1 MAVALRRS
9 GLTLWVAWVVAA
21 GVGTALSVLA
31 APVSNFVDYYVSIA
45 VRLLPFVLLQYLVL
59 RAIVGIR
66 PASGA
71 VWVIVSLL
79 AAVAFPYASILWGQQ
94 VILRAAALSLS
105 ESLTNRL
112 LDGDQFIYAL
122 LFGLA
127 QGAVLAWFLRLK
139 LVAVVWIAA
148 NVLAVVVAPGVS
160 GSVYSALLNGGPQ
173 STRVLMLSVVVYAM
187 AYAAV
192 TGLALVAIVKSRR
205 PARAP
210 APVAR

>member
-9 GLTLWVAWVVAA
+9 GLTLWIAWVVAA

-31 APVSNFVDYYVSIA
+31 APVSDFVDYDVSIA
-45 VRLLPFVLLQYLVL
+45 VRLLPFVLLQYLIL
-59 RAIVGIR
+59 RAIVGLP

-79 AAVAFPYASILWGQQ
+79 AAVAFLYASILWGQQ
-94 VILRAAALSLS
+94 VFIRARALSLS
-105 ESLTNRL
+105 ESLIKAL

-122 LFGLA
+122 LFGLG
-127 QGAVLAWFLRLK
+127 QGVVLARFLRLK

-148 NVLAVVVAPGVS
+148 NVLAVVVAPRVS
-160 GSVYSALLNGGPQ
+160 GFVYGALLNGGPR
-173 STRVLMLSVVVYAM
+173 STRVLMLSVVVYAV
-187 AYAAV
+187 AYAVV
-192 TGLALVAIVKSRR
+192 TGLALVAIVKSRE